1 MKAVVQRVSHAQV
14 SIDGVVHG
22 RIDRGFVV
30 LLGVG
35 PNDTPA
41 DVDYLVAKI
50 SKLRVFSDPAGKMNL
65 ALAQVG
71 GAVLAISQFT
81 LYADIRKGNRPSF
94 TAAAAPALGEQL
106 YDLFVARLRAT
117 DLQVAT
123 GVFGADMQVSLTNDG
138 PVTIL
143 FDTEEQHVN

>member
-1 MKAVVQRVSHAQV
+1 MKAVVQRVSQAQV
-14 SIDGVVHG
+14 TIDGEVCG

-81 LYADIRKGNRPSF
+81 LYADTRKGNRPSF

-106 YDLFVARLRAT
+106 YDLFVARMRAT
-117 DLQVAT
+117 NLQVAT
-123 GVFGADMQVSLTNDG
+123 GVFGADMQVSLINDG